1 MVVQVD
7 HWNDI
12 FQQQCVLVYYFKITA
27 IQIQDKFP
35 GWIPFAYNIVL
46 VDETRRGVELIS

>member
-35 GWIPFAYNIVL
+35 GWIPFTDNIVL